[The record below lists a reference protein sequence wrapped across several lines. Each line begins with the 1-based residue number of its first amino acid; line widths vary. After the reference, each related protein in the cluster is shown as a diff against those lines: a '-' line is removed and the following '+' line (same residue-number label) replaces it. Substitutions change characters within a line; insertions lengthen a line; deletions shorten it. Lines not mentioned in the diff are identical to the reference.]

1 MLLVP
6 FDLEIVDSNAKSR
19 SVPLSLEP
27 EESLLKDCT
36 STVCGSLAAWSGT
49 QGVHDDVMLGGTDSL
64 RHASTNH
71 GVGTKGKAQPVSGS
85 EHRSERLRFVD
96 IEQAVP
102 VHRFASREDQER
114 TSSHLPPQEVAPTVR
129 RVGEQR
135 PHEVVSRLLR
145 SVASSVTKKK
155 R

>member
-6 FDLEIVDSNAKSR
+6 FDLEIVDSNVKSR

-27 EESLLKDCT
+27 AESLLKDRT

-49 QGVHDDVMLGGTDSL
+49 QSVHDDVMFGGTDSL
-64 RHASTNH
+64 RHATANH
-71 GVGTKGKAQPVSGS
+71 RVGTQGKAQPVSGS
-85 EHRSERLRFVD
+85 EYRSELLRFVD
-96 IEQAVP
+96 IEQAVS
-102 VHRFASREDQER
+102 VHWLASRKNQER
-114 TSSHLPPQEVAPTVR
+114 TSSHLPPQEVATTVR

-135 PHEVVSRLLR
+135 PHEVVSRLSR

-155 R
+155 W